1 MKYLAICRDPR
12 LTTKPQMILGTTN
25 IKLWTIMSIITLF
38 LERPTMRMTPR
49 SKLLLSTLNMSS
61 EYTSSTEIEQR
72 SSMTRLKMS
81 CRKVTEISSSL
92 KSYRM
97 NASMLIGKYPRES
110 SANDMCPIT
119 DSIT

>member
-1 MKYLAICRDPR
+1 M
-12 LTTKPQMILGTTN
+12 
-25 IKLWTIMSIITLF
+25 ITLF
-38 LERPTMRMTPR
+38 LERPTMRITPR

-61 EYTSSTEIEQR
+61 EYTNKTEMEQR
-72 SSMTRLKMS
+72 SSMTKLNIS
-81 CRKVTEISSSL
+81 CKKVTEISSNL